1 MIKAIAVD
9 MDGTFLDQN
18 SEYNRVR
25 FAQLFEEMIQRGIR
39 FIVASGNQYA
49 QLRSFF
55 PQQRAAITFV
65 SENGALIFQQGQLVA
80 KQTFARDLVQEIIN
94 SLVAQAD
101 LEFILC
107 GVEKAYLLASASE
120 EFKQFAA
127 QYYFA
132 LAEVASFATL
142 PQDEFVKLAL
152 NVPVA
157 ATKQIVTEL
166 NQQFSGRIKAVASGH
181 GSIDII
187 IPGVT
192 KGAALQRL
200 LSQWQ
205 LTSDELLAFGDAN
218 NDLEMLALTEH
229 SYAMAESSE
238 EVAAIA
244 KHRAPSHNEEGVL
257 QIIQW
262 YLSE

>member
-1 MIKAIAVD
+1 M
-9 MDGTFLDQN
+9 
-18 SEYNRVR
+18 
-25 FAQLFEEMIQRGIR
+25 
-39 FIVASGNQYA
+39 
-49 QLRSFF
+49 
-55 PQQRAAITFV
+55 
-65 SENGALIFQQGQLVA
+65 
-80 KQTFARDLVQEIIN
+80 
-94 SLVAQAD
+94 
-101 LEFILC
+101 
-107 GVEKAYLLASASE
+107 
-120 EFKQFAA
+120 
-127 QYYFA
+127 
-132 LAEVASFATL
+132 
-142 PQDEFVKLAL
+142 
-152 NVPVA
+152 
-157 ATKQIVTEL
+157 
-166 NQQFSGRIKAVASGH
+166 ASGH

-205 LTSDELLAFGDAN
+205 LPPDELLAFGDAN